1 MASTRANICS
11 RLQQLRETEEIGVLN
26 NYGPF
31 QCVVI
36 NGGMMIGSV
45 YAAWLVHKKEKTVG
59 DYVLFGSYIM
69 QLMVP
74 LNWMGTLYR

>member
-1 MASTRANICS
+1 M
-11 RLQQLRETEEIGVLN
+11 V
-26 NYGPF
+26 
-31 QCVVI
+31 
-36 NGGMMIGSV
+36 GSV

-74 LNWMGTLYR
+74 LNWMGTLYRYAFEYF

>member
-1 MASTRANICS
+1 M
-11 RLQQLRETEEIGVLN
+11 V
-26 NYGPF
+26 
-31 QCVVI
+31 
-36 NGGMMIGSV
+36 GSV

-74 LNWMGTLYR
+74 LNWMGTLYRYAFGYFFCCQTRMQKSNLCCFTLAG